1 MKRLRCTEVLR
12 LETICL
18 LGHKSE
24 WFNILLRNAQPF
36 RYQDG
41 IDPVLGVFQV
51 RAIQEETYLD
61 LRVLVASSSDSQ
73 LLVVC
78 LGEGGW
84 TLRK

>member
-1 MKRLRCTEVLR
+1 MKRLRYTEVLR

-41 IDPVLGVFQV
+41 IDPVLGVF
-51 RAIQEETYLD
+51 
-61 LRVLVASSSDSQ
+61 
-73 LLVVC
+73 
-78 LGEGGW
+78 
-84 TLRK
+84 

>member
-1 MKRLRCTEVLR
+1 M
-12 LETICL
+12 
-18 LGHKSE
+18 
-24 WFNILLRNAQPF
+24 
-36 RYQDG
+36 
-41 IDPVLGVFQV
+41 

-61 LRVLVASSSDSQ
+61 LRVLVVSRSDSQ